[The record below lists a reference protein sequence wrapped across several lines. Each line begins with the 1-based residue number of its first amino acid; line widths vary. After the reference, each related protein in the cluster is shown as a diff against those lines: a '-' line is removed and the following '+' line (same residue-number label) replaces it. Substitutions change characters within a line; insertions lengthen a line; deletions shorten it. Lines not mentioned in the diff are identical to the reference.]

1 MNKQRASGPKDGYA
15 RIGNYIDFGTMHD
28 VSTETFLGLFDD
40 PKMEETDHRTY
51 LSFLEECAKAKSFL
65 LIADNCGEIVL
76 DKLFLEQLA
85 KRFPQMEMYVLVR
98 GDVVL
103 NDVTPED
110 AAYVGIDRLATI
122 VSNGAAI
129 PGTVYK
135 MLSEDARRIL
145 DTADVILA
153 KGQGNYES
161 LSSQGRH
168 IFYVFLC
175 KCDLF
180 TWRFQVPR
188 LTGMFV
194 EEKPMDSRV

>member
-1 MNKQRASGPKDGYA
+1 MSNVLLRSPSEQRKAAKEAEAG
-15 RIGNYIDFGTMHD
+15 RGTN
-28 VSTETFLGLFDD
+28 VWS
-40 PKMEETDHRTY
+40 
-51 LSFLEECAKAKSFL
+51 
-65 LIADNCGEIVL
+65 IAG
-76 DKLFLEQLA
+76 A
-85 KRFPQMEMYVLVR
+85 
-98 GDVVL
+98 
-103 NDVTPED
+103 PED

-161 LSSQGRH
+161 LSNQGRH

>member
-1 MNKQRASGPKDGYA
+1 MRLSETCAVCLYDKQKKLVQDEEYLAEVRELLENRDPEDTSPYMV
-15 RIGNYIDFGTMHD
+15 Y
-28 VSTETFLGLFDD
+28 LFDRAFVSRFGD
-40 PKMEETDHRTY
+40 QGETGRYRAIKQTFNDLV
-51 LSFLEECAKAKSFL
+51 LS
-65 LIADNCGEIVL
+65 
-76 DKLFLEQLA
+76 
-85 KRFPQMEMYVLVR
+85 M
-98 GDVVL
+98 
-103 NDVTPED
+103 ED
-110 AAYVGIDRLATI
+110 AAYVEIDRLATI

-194 EEKPMDSRV
+194 EEKPMDSGV